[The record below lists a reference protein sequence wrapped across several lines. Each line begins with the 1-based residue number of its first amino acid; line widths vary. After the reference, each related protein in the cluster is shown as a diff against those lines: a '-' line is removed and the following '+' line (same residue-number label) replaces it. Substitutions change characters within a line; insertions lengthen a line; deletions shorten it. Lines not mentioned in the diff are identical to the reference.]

1 MGKNIFLIV
10 LFVIILTLL
19 IPITSS
25 YYHSEEAFTPDNLI
39 RLNVV
44 SR

>member
-1 MGKNIFLIV
+1 MGKN
-10 LFVIILTLL
+10 LFFIILCAAILALL

-39 RLNVV
+39 KVNVV
-44 SR
+44 TQ